1 MALSEGSEVTVGRIA
16 VAIRLEGRDP
26 YAMFELVELTAA
38 SARLRGPLM
47 LELGEL
53 INLRLIRDGKIV
65 DVEGRIS
72 AVARGDGHGDPVS
85 TVELGEGAAD
95 AIAPFL
101 PRP

>member
-1 MALSEGSEVTVGRIA
+1 MALPDGTEVTASRIA

-26 YAMFELVELTAA
+26 YAMFELVDLT
-38 SARLRGPLM
+38 STGARLRGPLM

-72 AVARGDGHGDPVS
+72 AVARGDGHADPV
-85 TVELGEGAAD
+85 TTIELAAGTAD
-95 AIAPFL
+95 AVAPFL
-101 PRP
+101 PRL